1 MRELAGVKSSQNIGF
16 PIPRDEELVR
26 LQDDVSR
33 SRTDPEDDIRGVAA
47 RNERRTAK
55 GAYLLAVET
64 QRIPRFGRD
73 LCPSSERIHRETCEA
88 LPALRF
94 HHIERVVVRLQLE
107 RGRIESSRRDR
118 EGEMEGTRPHVGVGR
133 MEQEQDDGLNAR
145 LRQDGTVLYGESRR
159 PVDRVAAPPERPQP
173 VPHRTRG
180 TQRPV
185 RGDDRIVESRD
196 HHVNDRYN
204 SRVFAAIRS
213 QVKSL
218 RTCRRPVF
226 PIFAPVAGSSR
237 IRVIARPSFAGSAG
251 GTRRPVSSSTT
262 TSLMPPTRVATTG
275 VSHAIA
281 SRLMIPNGS

>member
-1 MRELAGVKSSQNIGF
+1 
-16 PIPRDEELVR
+16 
-26 LQDDVSR
+26 
-33 SRTDPEDDIRGVAA
+33 
-47 RNERRTAK
+47 
-55 GAYLLAVET
+55 
-64 QRIPRFGRD
+64 
-73 LCPSSERIHRETCEA
+73 
-88 LPALRF
+88 
-94 HHIERVVVRLQLE
+94 
-107 RGRIESSRRDR
+107 
-118 EGEMEGTRPHVGVGR
+118 GR
-133 MEQEQDDGLNAR
+133 MEQKQDDGLNAR
-145 LRQDGTVLYGESRR
+145 FRQDGTVLHGESRR

-173 VPHRTRG
+173 VPHRTRGTQRPVRGG

-218 RTCRRPVF
+218 RTCRRPAF

-262 TSLMPPTRVATTG
+262 TSL
-275 VSHAIA
+275 
-281 SRLMIPNGS
+281 